1 MPHLSRH
8 RPAHA
13 VASIAALCAVLVASA
28 VMQAPAGAVGAAERR
43 AESWVV
49 PAKASITLTG
59 HGYGH
64 GHGMS
69 QYGAEGAARQG
80 IGFAQIVDFYYP
92 GTTWSTAKGAVS
104 VLVSADTTDD
114 LEVLARPGLTLRDLS
129 SRERLVLPAGPTR
142 FRLVTNAKAVTTLD
156 AFDGAWTTLRTLGN
170 EGEFLARG
178 PITLVTPGGQ
188 AAYRGRL
195 RAAAPKPGSTARDT
209 VNIVGLEKYLRGVV
223 PREIPASWSPEAVRA
238 QAVAA
243 RTYAAYE
250 RAHPRAAHYQICD
263 TTSCQVYGGTAS
275 EQAAATEAVKATKG
289 QIVTDGVA
297 PAFSQFSA
305 SSGGWTAAGS
315 VPYLAAR
322 EDPYDGWAGNPVH
335 TWTRTLSDDA
345 IESRYPSIGQLQQI
359 VVGQRD
365 GNGDW
370 GGRVGSLTLVG
381 SSRSVTVTGDSL
393 RAVLGLRSTWFT
405 FAVAARS

>member
-1 MPHLSRH
+1 MPQLSR
-8 RPAHA
+8 RPTARA
-13 VASIAALCAVLVASA
+13 VASICGVLIASA
-28 VMQAPAGAVGAAERR
+28 LAQAPAVAAERR
-43 AESWVV
+43 AEAWVV
-49 PAKASITLTG
+49 PARATITLTG

-64 GHGMS
+64 GRGMS

-92 GTTWSTAKGAVS
+92 GTTWTTAKGKVS

-114 LEVLARPGLTLRDLS
+114 LEVLARNGLTLRDLS
-129 SRERLVLPAGPTR
+129 SRERIILPEGPSR
-142 FRLVTNAKAVTTLD
+142 FRLVTNAQAVTTLD
-156 AFDGAWTTLRTLGN
+156 AYSGSWTTLRTLDG
-170 EGEFLARG
+170 EGEFLAKG
-178 PITLVTPGGQ
+178 PITLVTPGGRT
-188 AAYRGRL
+188 AFRGRL
-195 RAAAPKPGSTARDT
+195 RAAAPKPGSVARDT
-209 VNIVGLEKYLRGVV
+209 VNVVGLENYLRGVV
-223 PREIPASWSPEAVRA
+223 PREIPASWSQEAVRA

-263 TTSCQVYGGTAS
+263 TTSCQVYGGTAN
-275 EQAAATEAVKATKG
+275 EHPAATEAVKATRG
-289 QIVTDGVA
+289 QIVSDGA
-297 PAFSQFSA
+297 GPAFSQFSA

-315 VPYLAAR
+315 VPYLAAK

-335 TWTRTLSDDA
+335 TWTRTVTDDA
-345 IESRYPSIGQLQQI
+345 VESRYPSIGDLRQI
-359 VVGQRD
+359 VVDQRD

-381 SSRSVTVTGDSL
+381 STRSVTVSGDTL

-405 FAVAARS
+405 FEVAARS

>member
-1 MPHLSRH
+1 MSHLSRP
-8 RPAHA
+8 RNRRTVRA
-13 VASIAALCAVLVASA
+13 IAAVCGVLVVSGLTHASA
-28 VMQAPAGAVGAAERR
+28 AAAERR
-43 AESWVV
+43 ADVWPI
-49 PAKASITLTG
+49 PARATITLTG

-80 IGFAQIVDFYYP
+80 VAFNQIIDFYYP
-92 GTTWSTAKGAVS
+92 GTAWATAKGKVS

-114 LEVLARPGLTLRDLS
+114 LEVLARKGLMMRDLS
-129 SRERLVLPAGPTR
+129 SRERVALPEGPSR
-142 FRLVTNAKAVTTLD
+142 FRLVTSTKGLTSLES
-156 AFDGAWTTLRTLGN
+156 FDGRWQRVRRLNGP
-170 EGEFLARG
+170 GEFLAKG
-178 PITLVTPGGQ
+178 PITLVTPTGQ
-188 AAYRGRL
+188 VAYRGRL
-195 RAAAPKPGSTARDT
+195 RAAAPKPGSTLRDT
-209 VNIVGLEKYLRGVV
+209 VNVVGLENYLRGVV

-250 RAHPRAAHYQICD
+250 RAHPRADHYQICD
-263 TTSCQVYGGTAS
+263 TTSCQVYGGTAD
-275 EQAAATEAVKATKG
+275 EHAAATEAIKATRG
-289 QIVTDGVA
+289 QIVTDAGE

-315 VPYLAAR
+315 VPYLAAK

-335 TWTRTLSDDA
+335 SWTRALTDEA
-345 IESRYPSIGQLQQI
+345 IESRYPSLGGLQSI
-359 VVGQRD
+359 LVDERD

-381 SSRSVTVTGDSL
+381 ASRSVTVSGDTL

-405 FAVAARS
+405 FEVAARP

>member
-1 MPHLSRH
+1 MPHLLR
-8 RPAHA
+8 RRTTRA
-13 VASIAALCAVLVASA
+13 VASLCGVLVAGA
-28 VMQAPAGAVGAAERR
+28 LTHAPAGAAERR
-43 AESWVV
+43 AEAWVV
-49 PAKASITLTG
+49 PARATITLTG

-92 GTTWSTAKGAVS
+92 GTTWSTATGKVS

-114 LEVLARPGLTLRDLS
+114 LEVLARKGLTLRDLS
-129 SRERLVLPAGPTR
+129 SRERVALPEGPSR
-142 FRLVTNAKAVTTLD
+142 FRLVTSAQAVTRLQ
-156 AFDGAWTTLRTLGN
+156 AFDGTWATLRTLNG
-170 EGEFLARG
+170 EGEFLAKG

-195 RAAAPKPGSTARDT
+195 RAAAPQPGSTARDT
-209 VNIVGLEKYLRGVV
+209 VNVVGLEKYLRGVV

-263 TTSCQVYGGTAS
+263 TTSCQVYGGTAY
-275 EQAAATEAVKATKG
+275 EHPAATDAIKATKG
-289 QIVTDGVA
+289 QIVSDGA
-297 PAFSQFSA
+297 GPAFSQFSA

-322 EDPYDGWAGNPVH
+322 EDPYDGWVGNPVH
-335 TWTRTLSDDA
+335 TWTRTLTDVA
-345 IESRYPSIGQLQQI
+345 IESRYPSIGELQQI
-359 VVGQRD
+359 LVGERD

-381 SSRSVTVTGDSL
+381 STRSVTVSGDTL

-405 FAVAARS
+405 FEVAARS